1 MTILQLFSNL
11 AEYHNLEYEFS
22 ESLEALYSLEFE
34 ETGLQVKQILESVYK
49 DGITGLENVVAEDG
63 KVTGIF
69 LDRVAS
75 GLTKRF
81 KFEITENE
89 ITYEPEDPD
98 AMNFTEVDFA
108 TVAKEKKCAKG
119 MACGNSCVP
128 LKQPNGKPTKCRSK
142 PPREVT
148 GSVAQVL
155 AKAAKAPKAAK
166 GSVEQVQKKATKPTK
181 QPKNATATQPRQ
193 ETKQALEPVET
204 RKPVETKKADKVQ
217 ETKQE
222 QPKTQ
227 QKAEEMKP
235 VSKKYPLDDE
245 KDFEDAVLNKFAELS
260 AKYNGLVPIYQL
272 RRELGETVPRDK
284 FNNYM
289 LNMQG
294 NDLLLLQGGSVED
307 SARDKIADSV
317 HTELDG
323 TRTYARLGEA
333 LNKESLSKRV
343 ADTKDRVN
351 EALKDKKPLSE
362 LGTAGALANAPK
374 IKNQKEFDDAVEEA
388 SNRLNNEFIMGGIVP
403 LEKIRKSLGDRI
415 SKEEF
420 DTMIFDYIDKKD
432 LELGEQK
439 SPTKEELQKGVKDPF
454 GETKTYLAVSSN
466 ETKSKDLIESKYP
479 KSPEERFGDTKQ
491 QPQEQIDRQSPI
503 AKKQQEQKTKARVQ
517 EEDKKTSTEGTTE
530 PDPKKITGKNKK
542 SDSITSKTD
551 NREGKKTE
559 FAEKWKKTWES
570 APSDLKEVLRRID
583 EPGEIISNSGTAFYN
598 PNSSSINMN
607 GYDPNANGS
616 DRGASVYA
624 HEYGHHIDYKA
635 AEILGE
641 KSLNS
646 KLKAEGIPSIG
657 ELRQLGD
664 SDEDTSIYANSMS
677 KIKKI
682 LGVEDSQLI
691 TLSDIVKLANRSEHI
706 SSSNEGKEAFNA
718 DDQRL
723 NELDRAGKSGKSQ
736 NDRDLRKSNLLDT
749 TKEIAKKKALVELRK
764 KNKKITALDSSD
776 AHRKLVA
783 KYQREAAL
791 DILGNSNTLVSKLI
805 TDKTDIVTINKLILD
820 GVHPET
826 IANLTEDYLS
836 NIGKNADG
844 HVQDLIGSIT
854 KNKVGKGHSDDYYES
869 HAELTNAEAFAN
881 IIALHRLGNPVINEV
896 LDYLAPNGHKFV
908 KKILKDLIN
917 D

>member
-108 TVAKEKKCAKG
+108 TVAKEKKCVKG
-119 MACGNSCVP
+119 MSCGNGCVP
-128 LKQPNGKPTKCRSK
+128 LKQTNGKPTKCRSK

-204 RKPVETKKADKVQ
+204 RKPVETKKADLDKIEQVKKTAQAIKDKQEKEATKEEKIKEEVKQESKVQ

-227 QKAEEMKP
+227 QKAEETKP

-317 HTELDG
+317 HTELNG

-432 LELGEQK
+432 LGLGEQK
-439 SPTKEELQKGVKDPF
+439 SPTKEELQNGVKDPF
-454 GETKTYLAVSSN
+454 GETKTYLAVNSN
-466 ETKSKDLIESKYP
+466 ENKSKDLIKSKYP
-479 KSPEERFGDTKQ
+479 KSPEERFGDT
-491 QPQEQIDRQSPI
+491 E
-503 AKKQQEQKTKARVQ
+503 KTVVQ
-517 EEDKKTSTEGTTE
+517 ETKMPKSKKEASAQSKNIEQTSKFTDSVNDWDSLKNSLKSLSDASVDLQIKHRGDHKIRTNLEDGQYILTEMRDMVDMFAGKEDVGDLAIKELKDSKGNTQAMVAYNDADKDGIYIDYLVTAPWNISGDDPRTTKGAGTEAILGLIELSKKKGYGG
-530 PDPKKITGKNKK
+530 KITLEALPRAVG
-542 SDSITSKTD
+542 
-551 NREGKKTE
+551 
-559 FAEKWKKTWES
+559 FYEKLGFVQNE
-570 APSDLKEVLRRID
+570 DD
-583 EPGEIISNSGTAFYN
+583 E
-598 PNSSSINMN
+598 NM
-607 GYDPNANGS
+607 
-616 DRGASVYA
+616 
-624 HEYGHHIDYKA
+624 
-635 AEILGE
+635 
-641 KSLNS
+641 
-646 KLKAEGIPSIG
+646 
-657 ELRQLGD
+657 
-664 SDEDTSIYANSMS
+664 
-677 KIKKI
+677 
-682 LGVEDSQLI
+682 
-691 TLSDIVKLANRSEHI
+691 TLSPEK
-706 SSSNEGKEAFNA
+706 A
-718 DDQRL
+718 DQ
-723 NELDRAGKSGKSQ
+723 
-736 NDRDLRKSNLLDT
+736 LL
-749 TKEIAKKKALVELRK
+749 
-764 KNKKITALDSSD
+764 
-776 AHRKLVA
+776 
-783 KYQREAAL
+783 
-791 DILGNSNTLVSKLI
+791 
-805 TDKTDIVTINKLILD
+805 NKL
-820 GVHPET
+820 GRTRNER
-826 IANLTEDYLS
+826 
-836 NIGKNADG
+836 
-844 HVQDLIGSIT
+844 T
-854 KNKVGKGHSDDYYES
+854 K
-869 HAELTNAEAFAN
+869 
-881 IIALHRLGNPVINEV
+881 
-896 LDYLAPNGHKFV
+896 
-908 KKILKDLIN
+908 
-917 D
+917 